1 MQNIFLSLQK
11 ITADKKLH
19 SNFRLDNEVNKSKPT
34 LRGDTKV
41 NDTKWNIKIFY
52 YVFQKT

>member
-1 MQNIFLSLQK
+1 MQNIFLSLPH

-19 SNFRLDNEVNKSKPT
+19 SNYRLDNEVNKSKPT

-41 NDTKWNIKIFY
+41 NDTTRNIKIFY

>member
-1 MQNIFLSLQK
+1 MQNIFLSLPH